1 MSWANVLGG
10 ALTGLSG
17 GLQEIKQQ
25 RNVAV
30 EQQLRQRQF
39 EEQQK
44 AQAQEMFLK
53 KLQAMPLD
61 ADVDMDTLKEGA
73 GFGMAGMFKRNDAT
87 GGFRRVPTT
96 SERADLLDIEATDLE
111 RQVNELKLGQTR
123 TAMDPELAKTL
134 LGLPLAERQVRA
146 LQLGFKDAPMLPE
159 EELAAAERHPSV
171 IASRRDN
178 ATALQVAQI
187 QKQGMLSQNAKMS
200 PEMVEMFRA
209 NPDLINKLS
218 KPHVGP
224 TIAAWTATTGEPWPN
239 VQADNKITELQKKI
253 MNIDQLLAHPGF
265 DGAMGTPSLQHPAG
279 LTRWAT
285 FGGAGSWPGS
295 PEASFEDL
303 FGSFKGLMTVDQL
316 VHMRGLGHLSDRE
329 FGVMSQIG
337 TSVSQRGNPTE
348 SRNRLLMQRNIG
360 AKMLERIKSGRR
372 VTDQDDIFTEIG
384 ADPAAIVGGQQSQPY
399 RKSGDG
405 NKVYKY

>member
-239 VQADNKITELQKKI
+239 VQADNKITELQKQI